1 MPRCRVSLTFAFTV
15 ALAIVVAGCSG
26 SVTDGLKSG
35 EWFSKPVTVLSRS
48 DGSAAS
54 VADKNFEL
62 GPSGPVAAE
71 DLVGADGRCFSRA
84 VAEAPQPPAQPP
96 GEPAVGSMAG
106 DLAGAPMPA
115 GAAAPAEIDP
125 GLPEVVGGVALG
137 MSECDVVRRS
147 GTPANVNMGAGD
159 NNERKVVLTYLSGPW
174 PGIYTF
180 SAGRLREISAA
191 PVQPKPPAKPA
202 KPAAKKKAA
211 KPATKPAAIPQPVQ
225 PAATQIR

>member
-1 MPRCRVSLTFAFTV
+1 MPGCRVLMKFAFSA
-15 ALAIVVAGCSG
+15 ALATAVAGCSG

-35 EWFSKPVTVLSRS
+35 DWLPKAPTVFTRS
-48 DGSAAS
+48 DGSGAA

-62 GPSGPVAAE
+62 GPTTPVAAE
-71 DLVGADGRCFSRA
+71 DLVGADGRCFSRT
-84 VAEAPQPPAQPP
+84 VAEAPPAPAKPP

-125 GLPEVVGGVALG
+125 GLPEVVGGIALG
-137 MSECDVVRRS
+137 MSECDAVRRAGVPS
-147 GTPANVNMGAGD
+147 NVSIGVGD
-159 NNERKVVLTYLSGPW
+159 NNDRKAVLTYLAGPW

-180 SAGRLREISAA
+180 ASGRLREISAA
-191 PVQPKPPAKPA
+191 PVQPKPPAKPT
-202 KPAAKKKAA
+202 KPAVKKKAA
-211 KPATKPAAIPQPVQ
+211 KPAAKPKAVQ